1 MSIAVGCSQL
11 DVSYPGTVR
20 ASHYE
25 DYSFG
30 LCFASSRPSP
40 NLWISDTVG
49 AAIVVHIH
57 TVKAYGV
64 GVALARVAV
73 GVVVAAVVAAGE
85 VAPPPPAVGV
95 ALSPEGDDVPPG
107 EPVGER
113 AGVVA
118 PPAAFTVTVTC
129 AITGGRSGV
138 WSLFASWTANVCSP
152 AETFGQT
159 YSLVACAWYVP
170 CLVMAGS
177 PSFVGIS
184 PTSR

>member
-1 MSIAVGCSQL
+1 MSIAAVCLQL

-20 ASHYE
+20 ACHYE

-73 GVVVAAVVAAGE
+73 GVGVVAVVAAGE
-85 VAPPPPAVGV
+85 VTPPPPAVGV

-129 AITGGRSGV
+129 AISGGRCGV
-138 WSLFASWTANVCSP
+138 WSFFASLPAYVCS
-152 AETFGQT
+152 T
-159 YSLVACAWYVP
+159 YQLHGPYYY
-170 CLVMAGS
+170 MG
-177 PSFVGIS
+177 
-184 PTSR
+184 

>member
-20 ASHYE
+20 ASHYR

-40 NLWISDTVG
+40 NLWISDAVG

-95 ALSPEGDDVPPG
+95 ALSPDGDDVPPG
-107 EPVGER
+107 EPVAAR
-113 AGVVA
+113 AGALA
-118 PPAAFTVTVTC
+118 PPASLPVTATC
-129 AITGGRSGV
+129 AITSGRSGV
-138 WSLFASWTANVCSP
+138 SP
-152 AETFGQT
+152 
-159 YSLVACAWYVP
+159 LI
-170 CLVMAGS
+170 S
-177 PSFVGIS
+177 PS
-184 PTSR
+184 TA

>member
-73 GVVVAAVVAAGE
+73 GVVAVVAAGE
-85 VAPPPPAVGV
+85 VTPPPPAVGV

-138 WSLFASWTANVCSP
+138 
-152 AETFGQT
+152 
-159 YSLVACAWYVP
+159 
-170 CLVMAGS
+170 
-177 PSFVGIS
+177 
-184 PTSR
+184 